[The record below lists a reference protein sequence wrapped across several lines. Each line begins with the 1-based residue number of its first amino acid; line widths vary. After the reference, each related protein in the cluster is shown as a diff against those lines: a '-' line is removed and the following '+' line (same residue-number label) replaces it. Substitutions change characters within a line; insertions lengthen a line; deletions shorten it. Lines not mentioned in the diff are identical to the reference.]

1 MMKVVIIGGDAAG
14 MSAAM
19 EIVRNDKSAQIVVLE
34 KGDIYSYGQ
43 CGLPYV
49 INGKVPNT
57 DELIA
62 RDVEEF
68 RSKYDIDARIFH
80 EVTAIDTKLQT
91 VSGHDVNSKEPFE
104 FAYDKLLI
112 ATGAAP
118 KMPPLE
124 NADLQGIHMIKTIP
138 QMNALMEQLPNVK
151 HVTVVGGGYIGLEVV
166 ETVRERGLDVRLI
179 HQGSQLMSIL
189 DPELSTIIYEEAI
202 SHGVEVLLNEET
214 IGFEGKQCVEAI
226 RTKTGTYPT
235 ELVIVATGVSPNTQ
249 FAKEFAKLGNG
260 ALIVNEKME
269 TSIANV
275 YAAGDCASHFN
286 RLKQHDDYL
295 PLGTTANKQGR
306 IAGLNIAGFNHK
318 FSGIVGTSILKFF
331 DLQIGMTG
339 LSNADADKLHALVE
353 AYVMEVNDI
362 ASYYPHASKMKLRM
376 LVEQQ
381 SRKLVGLQIVGKHG
395 VDKRI
400 DVFATALYNEMT
412 FEELLDL
419 DLAYAPPFSGVW
431 DALMQAPKRY
441 GKKG

>member
-1 MMKVVIIGGDAAG
+1 MKIVIIGGDAAG

-19 EIVRNDKSAQIVVLE
+19 EIVRNNKSAQIVVLE

-49 INGKVPNT
+49 INEKVPQAE
-57 DELIA
+57 DLIA

-68 RSKYDIDARIFH
+68 RSKYGIDARIFH
-80 EVTAIDTKLQT
+80 EVTAIDTKLQK
-91 VSGHDVNSKEPFE
+91 VSGFDVNSNEPFE
-104 FAYDKLLI
+104 FIYDKLLI
-112 ATGAAP
+112 ATGATP
-118 KMPPLE
+118 TMPRME
-124 NADLQGIHMIKTIP
+124 NNKLQGIHMIKTIP
-138 QMNALMEQLPNVK
+138 QMNELMKQLPDVK
-151 HVTVVGGGYIGLEVV
+151 HVTVIGGGYIGLEVV

-179 HQGSQLMSIL
+179 HRGSHLMSIL
-189 DPELSTIIYEEAI
+189 DPELTKIIYEEAI
-202 SHGVEVLLNEET
+202 TQGVEVLLNEET
-214 IGFEGKQCVEAI
+214 IGFEGTDVVEALL
-226 RTKTGTYPT
+226 TKTGTYPT
-235 ELVIVATGVSPNTQ
+235 EMVIIATGVRPNTQ
-249 FAKEFAKLGNG
+249 FAQGFAKLENG

-269 TSIANV
+269 TSIENV

-286 RLKQHDDYL
+286 RIKQQDDYL

-306 IAGLNIAGFNHK
+306 IAGLNIAGFNQK
-318 FSGIVGTSILKFF
+318 FRGIVGTSILKFF
-331 DLQIGMTG
+331 DLHIGMTG
-339 LSNADADKLHALVE
+339 LNNEAADQLNALVE

-362 ASYYPHASKMKLRM
+362 ASYYPNVQPMKLRM

-431 DALMQAPKRY
+431 DAVMQAPKRY
-441 GKKG
+441 GKKL

>member
-1 MMKVVIIGGDAAG
+1 MKVVIIGGDAAG

-19 EIVRNDKSAQIVVLE
+19 EIVRNNKSAHIVVLE
-34 KGDIYSYGQ
+34 KEDIYSYGQ

-49 INGKVPNT
+49 INGKVPHAE
-57 DELIA
+57 DLIA
-62 RDVEEF
+62 RDVEDF
-68 RSKYDIDARIFH
+68 RSKYGIDARIFH
-80 EVTAIDTKLQT
+80 EVTAIDTKLQK
-91 VSGHDVNSKEPFE
+91 VSGFDVNSKEPFE
-104 FAYDKLLI
+104 FIYDKLLI
-112 ATGAAP
+112 ATGATPTKP
-118 KMPPLE
+118 KIK
-124 NADLQGIHMIKTIP
+124 NAHLQGIHTVKTIP
-138 QMNALMEQLPNVK
+138 QMNELMEQLPNVK
-151 HVTVVGGGYIGLEVV
+151 HVTVIGAGYIGLEVV

-179 HQGSQLMSIL
+179 QRGSKIMSKL
-189 DPELSTIIYEEAI
+189 DPELSNIIYEEAI
-202 SHGVEVLLNEET
+202 KHGVEVLVNEE
-214 IGFEGKQCVEAI
+214 ILGYEGKESVEAI
-226 RTKTGTYPT
+226 RTKTGTYET
-235 ELVIVATGVSPNTQ
+235 DLVIVATGVRPNTQ
-249 FAKEFAKLGNG
+249 FAQGFAKLENG

-286 RLKQHDDYL
+286 RVKQQDDYL

-306 IAGLNIAGFNHK
+306 IAGLNIAGFNQK
-318 FSGIVGTSILKFF
+318 FRGIVGTSILKFF
-331 DLQIGMTG
+331 DLHIGMTG
-339 LSNADADKLHALVE
+339 LNNEAADQLNALVE

-362 ASYYPHASKMKLRM
+362 ASYYPNVQPMKLRM

-431 DALMQAPKRY
+431 DAIMQAPKRY
-441 GKKG
+441 GKKD

>member
-1 MMKVVIIGGDAAG
+1 MKVVIIGGDAAG

-19 EIVRNDKSAQIVVLE
+19 EIVRSNKSAQIVVLE
-34 KGDIYSYGQ
+34 KGDVYSYGQ

-49 INGKVPNT
+49 INGKIPHT

-68 RSKYDIDARIFH
+68 RSKYGIDARIFH
-80 EVTAIDTKLQT
+80 EVTAIDVKLKK
-91 VSGHDVNSKEPFE
+91 VSGFDVNSNEPFE
-104 FAYDKLLI
+104 FEYDKLLI

-118 KMPPLE
+118 TIPKLE
-124 NADLQGIHMIKTIP
+124 NAGLQGIHTIKTIP
-138 QMNALMEQLPNVK
+138 QMNELMEQLPNVK
-151 HVTVVGGGYIGLEVV
+151 HVTVIGAGYIGLEIV

-179 HQGSQLMSIL
+179 HRGSRLMSIL
-189 DPELSTIIYEEAI
+189 DPELTQIIYEKALAQ
-202 SHGVEVLLNEET
+202 GVEVLLNEET
-214 IGFEGKQCVEAI
+214 IGFEGTEFVEAL

-235 ELVIVATGVSPNTQ
+235 ELVIIATGVRPNTQ
-249 FAKEFAKLGNG
+249 FAQGFAKLENG

-269 TSIANV
+269 TSIADV
-275 YAAGDCASHFN
+275 YAAGDCASHYN
-286 RLKQHDDYL
+286 RIKQQDDYL

-306 IAGLNIAGFNHK
+306 IAGLNIAGFNQK
-318 FSGIVGTSILKFF
+318 FRGIVGTSILKFF

-339 LSNADADKLHALVE
+339 LNNEAADNLNELVE

-362 ASYYPHASKMKLRM
+362 AGYYPNVRPMKLRM

-431 DALMQAPKRY
+431 DAVMQAPKRY
-441 GKKG
+441 GKKE